1 MRPTLRLNLGEEEG
15 GGGSGA
21 GWREPGP
28 EGGENA
34 PEDREEG
41 SAEVALSMASRRAAL
56 CALCL
61 PSLMGSPADASDGR
75 SHCQG
80 TVRLQKLRL
89 KISTDGEA
97 RRATE
102 TENAR
107 LEMGGTQVYSLA
119 TTQGGDKNV
128 WKPLCWE
135 TKQSQRKRKAME
147 KGILHIKR
155 KTQRIIYRVERR
167 SEPTLGV
174 RKNQIQDSVLPYTR
188 FRTNLLIYLSLRFF
202 ICKW

>member
-21 GWREPGP
+21 GWREPGL

-41 SAEVALSMASRRAAL
+41 NAEVALSMASRRAAL

-89 KISTDGEA
+89 KKISTDGEA
-97 RRATE
+97 RRATKK
-102 TENAR
+102 ENAK
-107 LEMGGTQVYSLA
+107 LDKGGTQVYSLA
-119 TTQGGDKNV
+119 TT
-128 WKPLCWE
+128 
-135 TKQSQRKRKAME
+135 
-147 KGILHIKR
+147 
-155 KTQRIIYRVERR
+155 
-167 SEPTLGV
+167 
-174 RKNQIQDSVLPYTR
+174 
-188 FRTNLLIYLSLRFF
+188 
-202 ICKW
+202 

>member
-1 MRPTLRLNLGEEEG
+1 MLRLSLGEEEG

-28 EGGENA
+28 EGGEND

-41 SAEVALSMASRRAAL
+41 NAEVALSMASRRAAL
-56 CALCL
+56 RALCL

-80 TVRLQKLRL
+80 TVRRLQKLRL
-89 KISTDGEA
+89 KKEISTYGEA

-102 TENAR
+102 KENAR
-107 LEMGGTQVYSLA
+107 LETGGTQVYSLA

-128 WKPLCWE
+128 RKPLCWE
-135 TKQSQRKRKAME
+135 TKQSQ
-147 KGILHIKR
+147 
-155 KTQRIIYRVERR
+155 
-167 SEPTLGV
+167 
-174 RKNQIQDSVLPYTR
+174 
-188 FRTNLLIYLSLRFF
+188 
-202 ICKW
+202 